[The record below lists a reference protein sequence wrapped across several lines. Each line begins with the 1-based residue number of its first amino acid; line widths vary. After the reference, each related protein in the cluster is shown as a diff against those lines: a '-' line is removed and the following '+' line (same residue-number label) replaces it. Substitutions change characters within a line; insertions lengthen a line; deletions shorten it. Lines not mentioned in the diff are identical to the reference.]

1 MSKLE
6 YAFWSFAVSAV
17 FGGTLGGLLFSFTEV
32 LGLFVGSLF
41 SVLAFVVLI
50 NIDKG
55 SEETAELDYSE
66 QKRCLNDV

>member
-17 FGGTLGGLLFSFTEV
+17 FGGTWGGLLFWFNEI

-41 SVLAFVVLI
+41 SVLAFVILI
-50 NIDKG
+50 NMDKQ
-55 SEETAELDYSE
+55 EEE
-66 QKRCLNDV
+66 QPQHNRRFNDL